1 MEPNRPQEG
10 ASDPV
15 VVCESGP
22 YATPTFAPSGTM
34 FKVEVS
40 YRGLVVVGLALI
52 TLWALLRLWPVVLL
66 VITSFIVMAALLPY
80 VEWMVKRGMHRV
92 VAVLVV
98 ILFILVGLGSM
109 VAIVAPAVFD
119 EFRDLRDNLPKYAA
133 DVEKLG
139 ADLGFDTDRWNL
151 PERAEEIEWSN
162 LISGSQAVDFGQRV
176 AFGVFTGF
184 TILVLSA
191 YLLVDTHR
199 MRTFLFRFIP
209 EERKPDADHF
219 IHALGRVVGGYVRGQ
234 LITSAII
241 GVFTMTVLLVVD
253 VPNAVA
259 FGVLAAFADIIPL
272 VGAFIAIIPPVLA
285 AFQESPT
292 QALIVL
298 GALLA
303 YQQFEDRYLVPKVY
317 GQTLNLPA
325 IIVLI
330 AVLAGAEL
338 MGIAGVLLALPAAA
352 AGRVV
357 LDYYLDRREG
367 GPFVA
372 DDQGRTILAPDDPAE
387 RVSHSQIEADSQ

>member
-1 MEPNRPQEG
+1 
-10 ASDPV
+10 
-15 VVCESGP
+15 
-22 YATPTFAPSGTM
+22 M
-34 FKVEVS
+34 FKVEIS
-40 YRGLVVVGLALI
+40 YRGLVAVGLALL
-52 TLWALLRLWPVVLL
+52 TLWALLRLWPVVLV

-80 VEWMVKRGMHRV
+80 VEWMVRHGINRI
-92 VAVLVV
+92 VAVLIV
-98 ILFILVGLGSM
+98 ILVILLGFGSM
-109 VAIVAPAVFD
+109 VAVVAPAVFD
-119 EFRDLRDNLPKYAA
+119 EFRDLRANLPSYAA
-133 DVEKLG
+133 DVEKFG

-151 PERAEEIEWSN
+151 PERAEEIEWNN

-176 AFGVFTGF
+176 AYGVFTGF
-184 TILVLSA
+184 TILVLAA

-199 MRTFLFRFIP
+199 MRRFLFRFVP
-209 EERKPDADHF
+209 EERTPDAQHF
-219 IHALGRVVGGYVRGQ
+219 LQALSRVVGGYVRGQ

-241 GVFTMTVLLVVD
+241 GLFTTAVLLVMG

-272 VGAFIAIIPPVLA
+272 VGAFIAVIPPVLA

-298 GALLA
+298 IALLA

-325 IIVLI
+325 IIVLV

-338 MGIAGVLLALPAAA
+338 MGIVGVLLALPAAA

-367 GPFVA
+367 RPFTP
-372 DDQGRTILAPDDPAE
+372 DDGGTEIMAPDDPAE
-387 RVSHSQIEADSQ
+387 IAAATGPADFV